1 MKTVTTALMALF
13 LVISSPESTLA
24 QQLSVGARGGY
35 VRSTLSWDGTE
46 PVETSWNPN
55 FHVGAVSRLEIHRIF
70 ALQLEVWYVE
80 KGSGA
85 RLPAESADGDFEVS
99 YLEIPLLV
107 QFRVPLSPDSRVAPR
122 LFAGP
127 SVAYELDCGVSL
139 VIGGDEVNWDCD
151 DPNIDVQRK
160 TTAFDLV
167 FGAGIDIEAG
177 PGAILLDA
185 MYDLGLTN
193 LNDAPETPDDTIKSK
208 AWMLSLGYLIPVKR
222 W

>member
-13 LVISSPESTLA
+13 LVISIPDSTLA

-35 VRSTLSWDGTE
+35 VRSTISWDATE

-55 FHVGAVSRLEIHRIF
+55 FHIGAVSRLEIHQNF

-85 RLPAESADGDFEVS
+85 SLPAESADGDFELS
-99 YLEIPLLV
+99 YLEIPLLAQV
-107 QFRVPLSPDSRVAPR
+107 RVPLGPDSRVTPR

-127 SVAYELDCGVSL
+127 SVALELDCGVSL
-139 VIGGDEVNWDCD
+139 IIDGDVVNWDCD
-151 DPNIDVQRK
+151 APNIEVERK
-160 TTAFDLV
+160 TTAVDLV
-167 FGAGIDIEAG
+167 FGAGIDIQAG

-193 LNDAPETPDDTIKSK
+193 LNDNPEAPDDTIKSK
-208 AWMLSLGYLIPVKR
+208 AWLLSLGYLVPVTR